1 MKSTLRLAAF
11 LAAAALTVLLQ
22 AQSLVVYDANT
33 PAENLRSLGN
43 AKFQQTPDGLL
54 IETQGSQ
61 AQGKEVFPGVAVVG
75 DWDLTEFNTVEVV
88 AGHRDHKSMFN
99 LTIRLAAGE
108 NNLGGQSNAY
118 IADTGVSTEPGFC
131 TVLVPIDR
139 KRFQTTGIRRTPWDG
154 GGKCCTLVGNK
165 ITSVGIYMNRPLL
178 DWKWT
183 VKSITLKKVDR
194 GQLAKVTQESGI
206 KPFRAP
212 TQAEYYAYFDPNPV
226 WENMTEEEFFPFID
240 VYGQFKYKDWPGKI
254 HSDAEL
260 QTVREAEEKDLAAHP
275 GPKGWDE
282 FGGWADGPKQEATGQ
297 FYVKKI
303 DGKWWMVD
311 PLGNLYWS
319 HGPVRVTSSSAVT
332 PLDGREH
339 YFENLP
345 DENSDLGLFYTTHDE
360 LLWPYYTKRN
370 IQKTYDFSSA
380 NAFRKY
386 GKDWRNVYADL
397 AHRRLRSWGM
407 NTIANSSDVAIC
419 KMDRTPYTDRI
430 ELKSPSIAASH
441 DGWWPFRDP
450 FDPEFR
456 ANFHRQLLERKAEL
470 DDPWCFGFFVDN
482 ELSWGTENSL
492 GYWTLQSPAT
502 QCAKVEFVKRLTEK
516 YGTIEKLNEAWGT
529 SYASWDALLQSTAN
543 PGAKAVND
551 CKDFACAIVEEY
563 YKNVRDEFKKVA
575 PNKLYLGCR
584 FAGGTNETFLRIGA
598 KYCDVL
604 SYNIYRFTVDSFK
617 LPEGVDKPILVGE
630 FHFGALDRGVFHWT
644 LIGVKDQKERG
655 QAYFNY
661 VKSALEHPNFIG
673 VHWHQYSEQ
682 PTTGRFDGECFQNGF
697 VDVCDTP
704 YVETIEKIREIGYQM
719 YDVRWNK
726 K

>member
-1 MKSTLRLAAF
+1 
-11 LAAAALTVLLQ
+11 
-22 AQSLVVYDANT
+22 
-33 PAENLRSLGN
+33 
-43 AKFQQTPDGLL
+43 
-54 IETQGSQ
+54 
-61 AQGKEVFPGVAVVG
+61 
-75 DWDLTEFNTVEVV
+75 
-88 AGHRDHKSMFN
+88 
-99 LTIRLAAGE
+99 
-108 NNLGGQSNAY
+108 
-118 IADTGVSTEPGFC
+118 
-131 TVLVPIDR
+131 
-139 KRFQTTGIRRTPWDG
+139 
-154 GGKCCTLVGNK
+154 
-165 ITSVGIYMNRPLL
+165 
-178 DWKWT
+178 
-183 VKSITLKKVDR
+183 
-194 GQLAKVTQESGI
+194 
-206 KPFRAP
+206 
-212 TQAEYYAYFDPNPV
+212 
-226 WENMTEEEFFPFID
+226 
-240 VYGQFKYKDWPGKI
+240 
-254 HSDAEL
+254 
-260 QTVREAEEKDLAAHP
+260 
-275 GPKGWDE
+275 
-282 FGGWADGPKQEATGQ
+282 
-297 FYVKKI
+297 
-303 DGKWWMVD
+303 
-311 PLGNLYWS
+311 
-319 HGPVRVTSSSAVT
+319 
-332 PLDGREH
+332 
-339 YFENLP
+339 
-345 DENSDLGLFYTTHDE
+345 
-360 LLWPYYTKRN
+360 
-370 IQKTYDFSSA
+370 
-380 NAFRKY
+380 
-386 GKDWRNVYADL
+386 
-397 AHRRLRSWGM
+397 M

-482 ELSWGTENSL
+482 ELSWGNESSL
-492 GYWTLQSPAT
+492 GYWTLESPAT
-502 QCAKVEFVKRLTEK
+502 QCAKIEFVKRLTEK
-516 YGTIEKLNEAWGT
+516 YGEIEKLNEAWET

-543 PGAKAVND
+543 PGAKAVKD
-551 CKDFACAIVEEY
+551 CRDFACAIVEEY

-604 SYNIYRFTVDSFK
+604 SYNIYRYTVDEFK